1 MPYILATFSVY
12 SQHFVL
18 TFISGL
24 ERVQDTSFST
34 ASRLLLNFIKVG
46 QTNAFLWCLCN
57 YPGQNEKIPRFQP
70 CFSCQI
76 VYTIEQIPFARV
88 LVKHF

>member
-24 ERVQDTSFST
+24 ERVQDTSFSA

-57 YPGQNEKIPRFQP
+57 YPGQNEKIPRFSPVFLAKLFTQSNKFP
-70 CFSCQI
+70 LPGF
-76 VYTIEQIPFARV
+76 
-88 LVKHF
+88 